1 MVALALLFTV
11 VFGAD
16 TFWEPVKVFTES
28 KKLYGVA
35 SNKDCTRIVSGR
47 ASSMANINY
56 SVQQLFNNST
66 TTTLALHFSLYPCD

>member
-1 MVALALLFTV
+1 MVALALLFTPV

-47 ASSMANINY
+47 AS
-56 SVQQLFNNST
+56 
-66 TTTLALHFSLYPCD
+66 